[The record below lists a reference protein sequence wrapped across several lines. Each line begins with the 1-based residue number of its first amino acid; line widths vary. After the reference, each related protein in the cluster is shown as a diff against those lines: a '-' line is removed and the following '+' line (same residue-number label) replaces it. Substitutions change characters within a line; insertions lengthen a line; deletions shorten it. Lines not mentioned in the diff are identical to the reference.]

1 MLTFS
6 TTSPS
11 QPLHP
16 THTPSTL
23 VSSIGRPGTV
33 PVFPRFPPL
42 PSNSLPTIDRAPF
55 TALRLQA
62 PPAPPERQT
71 RSGYQRCP
79 PPPSAVWRGRLPP
92 PPPPSPIARTAF
104 PGRRPP
110 GHGPGLEQTTP
121 PTSGLN
127 QQLQKAIVVNQRDH
141 KARARAAQQRT
152 RKNVSK
158 ARHSS
163 KPHQALAT
171 AASRLATRAPS
182 KSARNRRGERSRP
195 SDARQARI
203 TNWSLTD
210 LPGEGGG
217 KRDRGGSNVAD
228 KRNNRF
234 PPSFADQNVQDRDRC
249 HTSISKGVY

>member
-11 QPLHP
+11 QPLDS
-16 THTPSTL
+16 THTLSTL
-23 VSSIGRPGTV
+23 VSSIGRPGTA
-33 PVFPRFPPL
+33 PVFPRFSPL
-42 PSNSLPTIDRAPF
+42 PSNSPPTIDRAPF

-79 PPPSAVWRGRLPP
+79 PPPNAVWQGRLPP

-127 QQLQKAIVVNQRDH
+127 QQLQK
-141 KARARAAQQRT
+141 
-152 RKNVSK
+152 
-158 ARHSS
+158 
-163 KPHQALAT
+163 
-171 AASRLATRAPS
+171 RLWSINETT
-182 KSARNRRGERSRP
+182 RRGRGPLNSGHAKM
-195 SDARQARI
+195 SAKHGTQAR
-203 TNWSLTD
+203 TQASLTR
-210 LPGEGGG
+210 PW
-217 KRDRGGSNVAD
+217 RRRRRGWTRGRHQSRQEIAGVN
-228 KRNNRF
+228 
-234 PPSFADQNVQDRDRC
+234 DQGRAMPARRALQTG
-249 HTSISKGVY
+249 H